1 MGPSAEHTNRSALV
15 TGAAG
20 GIGQA
25 IAKRLVVD
33 GFGVSV
39 ADLSSSAGQLEA
51 LVASLG
57 GPDVALD
64 LLVDVTQAA
73 SVEAAVGAHV
83 GHFGGWM
90 SWLRTR
96 ASR

>member
-1 MGPSAEHTNRSALV
+1 MPNV
-15 TGAAG
+15 WWP
-20 GIGQA
+20 
-25 IAKRLVVD
+25 D
-33 GFGVSV
+33 GFGASV

-51 LVASLG
+51 LVVSLG